1 MTFYFLEN
9 EYKIVYNK
17 SKEVQLELVFL
28 KASVFENFSDQETN
42 ECICIGI
49 PW

>member
-17 SKEVQLELVFL
+17 SKEVQLELVIL
-28 KASVFENFSDQETN
+28 KASVFENFSEKN
-42 ECICIGI
+42 
-49 PW
+49 